1 MNDHVVLDDG
11 EGQEDR
17 AGCGDGNEFRSESE
31 SGSGFGS
38 GSPAPGTRRARATP
52 DVSPREN
59 ARLKTARRHP
69 GMYSLGFRLRA
80 VKLHL
85 EENLPTEQVCIETGI
100 SPATLRIWL
109 ERFRAGGES
118 ALTPESIRP
127 TGRRQIAPEVKA
139 EIIAQKQLNPTFG
152 VKRISQFLQRMLH
165 LPGSPETVRQTLRRE
180 GLIEPAPR
188 RTAKVPPK
196 PRFFE
201 RATPNQMWQSDIYTF
216 HLAGKNAYL
225 IGFMDD
231 YSRFLVGL
239 ELYRSQTAENV
250 LELYR
255 RAVGEFGVPRE
266 MLTDNGRQYA
276 AWRGTTRF
284 QMELQKDKIHHI
296 RSRPHHPMTLGKI
309 ERFWQNIWDEFLCK
323 AQFDSFETARERVR
337 FWVQHYNHRRPH
349 QGIGGVCPADRFFE
363 IRSDLRKV
371 MEQGI
376 AENVKEL
383 ALRGKVQRPFYLVGR
398 LDKQSVVMRA
408 EKGRLVMTVNDDESQ
423 KTEEVV
429 CDLNDGKVEHNGHTQ
444 EGQADSATVHG
455 GGQMPGSADAVDGT
469 AVADGTVP
477 GDGGVVERHQP
488 VAGNGDDGAPAGA
501 GAEAEGARRADPVE
515 HTVAGV
521 AGTQPGAGGTPVCT
535 DENPVAK
542 NRGSGDAT
550 AGNGGGAC
558 ETREG
563 GLNAAL
569 VAQVLRMLADG
580 TLDRYVTRQ
589 PAGRATGVPV
599 AGSTHPAAE

>member
-1 MNDHVVLDDG
+1 MSDYVVLDEG

-17 AGCGDGNEFRSESE
+17 VGCGGEDGVRSE
-31 SGSGFGS
+31 S
-38 GSPAPGTRRARATP
+38 GSPAPGPRRARATAAG
-52 DVSPREN
+52 SPQAKSRSKA
-59 ARLKTARRHP
+59 ARSNHST
-69 GMYSLGFRLRA
+69 YSVPFRLRA

-85 EENLPTEQVCIETGI
+85 EESLAVEQVCQETGI
-100 SPATLRIWL
+100 SPATMETWL
-109 ERFRAGGES
+109 ARYQAGGECG
-118 ALTPESIRP
+118 LEPKGH
-127 TGRRQIAPEVKA
+127 GRKGRAQIAPAVKA
-139 EIIAQKQLNPTFG
+139 EIVAQKQQNPTFG

-165 LPGSPETVRQTLRRE
+165 LPGSPETVRQTLRQE
-180 GLIEPAPR
+180 GLLAPAPR

-201 RATPNQMWQSDIYTF
+201 RATPNQMWQSDIFTF

-225 IGFMDD
+225 IGFLDD

-276 AWRGTTRF
+276 AWRGVTRF
-284 QMELQKDKIHHI
+284 QQEMQKDKVHHI

-309 ERFWQNIWDEFLCK
+309 ERFWQNIWGEFLCK
-323 AQFDSFETARERVR
+323 AQFDSFEAARERVR

-371 MEQGI
+371 MEKGI
-376 AENVKEL
+376 EENVKEL
-383 ALRGKVQRPFYLVGR
+383 ALRGKAQRPFYLVGR

-408 EKGRLVMTVNDDESQ
+408 EKGKLVMTVNDDDSQ
-423 KTEEVV
+423 KTEEMV
-429 CDLNDGKVEHNGHTQ
+429 CNLNEGKVEQNGNTQ
-444 EGQADSATVHG
+444 ENQADLAAVFG
-455 GGQMPGSADAVDGT
+455 GGQVPGGAGVVDGT

-477 GDGGVVERHQP
+477 GSGGVVERAQP
-488 VAGNGDDGAPAGA
+488 VAGNGDGGAAASA
-501 GAEAEGARRADPVE
+501 GAEAQGALRAGAAL
-515 HTVAGV
+515 HAAAGA
-521 AGTQPGAGGTPVCT
+521 AGTQPGPCGTGVGAGA
-535 DENPVAK
+535 ENAAGK
-542 NRGSGDAT
+542 DRGSGGAVAGSGGDA
-550 AGNGGGAC
+550 G

-563 GLNAAL
+563 GISAAL

-580 TLDRYVTRQ
+580 TLDRYVTPQ
-589 PAGRATGVPV
+589 PAGRDADAPV
-599 AGSTHPAAE
+599 AGSTHPATE

>member
-1 MNDHVVLDDG
+1 MNGKAVLDNGDG
-11 EGQEDR
+11 WEDR
-17 AGCGDGNEFRSESE
+17 DGCGDGDEVGSES
-31 SGSGFGS
+31 GS

-52 DVSPREN
+52 GESLREKGRVK
-59 ARLKTARRHP
+59 AARRHP
-69 GMYSLGFRLRA
+69 GMYTLEFRLRA

-85 EENLPTEQVCIETGI
+85 EEGLAAEQVCEETGI
-100 SPATLRIWL
+100 SSSTLRTWL
-109 ERFRAGGES
+109 ERYQAGGEP
-118 ALTPESIRP
+118 ALKPRN
-127 TGRRQIAPEVKA
+127 TGSKGRQQIAPEVKA

-165 LPGSPETVRQTLRRE
+165 LPGSPETVRETLHRE
-180 GLIEPAPR
+180 GLIESAPR

-276 AWRGTTRF
+276 TWRGTTRF

-309 ERFWQNIWDEFLCK
+309 ERFWQNIWDEFLSK
-323 AQFDSFETARERVR
+323 AQFDSFEAARERVR
-337 FWVQHYNHRRPH
+337 FWVQNYNHRRPH
-349 QGIGGVCPADRFFE
+349 QGIGGLCPADRFFE
-363 IRSDLRKV
+363 IRNDLRKV
-371 MEQGI
+371 IEQGI

-383 ALRGKVQRPFYLVGR
+383 ALRGKVQRPFYMVGR

-408 EKGRLVMTVNDDESQ
+408 EKGRLVMTVNDDESL

-429 CDLNDGKVEHNGHTQ
+429 CDLNDGKVGHNGHTQ
-444 EGQADSATVHG
+444 EGQTDSATVHG
-455 GGQMPGSADAVDGT
+455 GGQMPGGADPVDGT

-477 GDGGVVERHQP
+477 GNGGDVERPQP
-488 VAGNGDDGAPAGA
+488 VAGNGDDGAPAGV
-501 GAEAEGARRADPVE
+501 GAEAEGALRADPAL
-515 HTVAGV
+515 HAAAGT
-521 AGTQPGAGGTPVCT
+521 AGTQSGAGGTPVCT

-542 NRGSGDAT
+542 NRGNGDAT
-550 AGNGGGAC
+550 AGNGGGEG

-580 TLDRYVTRQ
+580 TLDRYVTLQ